1 MHSYVGFLSGRLR
14 VEPIKPIHPVGD
26 RTKHRPASYADQQK
40 YSRLR
45 PENIPQPEGQIIT
58 DQDWEQIV

>member
-14 VEPIKPIHPVGD
+14 INPIKPIYP
-26 RTKHRPASYADQQK
+26 TKDQPKRRPSSYADQQR

-45 PENIPQPEGQIIT
+45 PEDIPQPKGRVIT
-58 DQDWEQIV
+58 DLDWEQIV